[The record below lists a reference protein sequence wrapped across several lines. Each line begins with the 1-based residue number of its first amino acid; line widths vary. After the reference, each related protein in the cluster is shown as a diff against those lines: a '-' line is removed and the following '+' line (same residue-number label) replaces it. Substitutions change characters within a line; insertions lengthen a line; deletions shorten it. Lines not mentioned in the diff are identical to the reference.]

1 MVTGYVD
8 PDKVRDKLEA
18 KLKRK
23 VALSTENKLYDVFL
37 SFRGK
42 DTRASFTSHLYA
54 SLQNAGISVF
64 RDDDSLQRGDQ
75 ISTSLL
81 FAVEDSRISVI
92 VFSRNY
98 ADSRWCLNE
107 LVKIMECQR
116 TMGQIVVPVFYDV
129 DPFEVRHQ
137 KGVFG
142 KAFQNLLNRIS
153 KKEEESIPKEEDTL
167 LKEEED
173 ESISKEEDTLLKE
186 EEDESLSKV
195 VEDESLL
202 EEEEDESLSEEEEDE
217 SLSEE
222 EEDENLSKEEEH
234 ELLYSELS
242 WREALQWAAS
252 IAGFVVLNSR

>member
-1 MVTGYVD
+1 AGVESVKVDTPSNRLMVKGKVD
-8 PDKVRDKLEA
+8 PDKLREKLQA
-18 KLKRK
+18 KAKRRVSFIK
-23 VALSTENKLYDVFL
+23 ENKLYEVFL
-37 SFRGK
+37 SFRGE

-54 SLQNAGISVF
+54 SLHNAGISIF
-64 RDDDSLQRGDQ
+64 RDDHSLQRGDQ

-81 FAVEDSRISVI
+81 QAIEESRISVI

-153 KKEEESIPKEEDTL
+153 N
-167 LKEEED
+167 EED
-173 ESISKEEDTLLKE
+173 ESLSKE
-186 EEDESLSKV
+186 EEDESLSK
-195 VEDESLL
+195 
-202 EEEEDESLSEEEEDE
+202 
-217 SLSEE
+217 
-222 EEDENLSKEEEH
+222 EEEH
-234 ELLYSELS
+234 ELLHSELS
-242 WREALQWAAS
+242 WREALRWAAS
-252 IAGFVVLNSR
+252 IAGFVVLNSRVVDNGVPNMHLIKDCWTS

>member
-1 MVTGYVD
+1 VESVKIDPPSNKLTVIGKVD
-8 PDKVRDKLEA
+8 PDKVRDHLEA
-18 KLKRK
+18 KTKKK
-23 VALSTENKLYDVFL
+23 VMLSMKNELYEVFL
-37 SFRGK
+37 SFRGE

-54 SLQNAGISVF
+54 SLQNAGINVF

-81 FAVEDSRISVI
+81 QAIEESRISVI

-153 KKEEESIPKEEDTL
+153 K
-167 LKEEED
+167 
-173 ESISKEEDTLLKE
+173 
-186 EEDESLSKV
+186 
-195 VEDESLL
+195 
-202 EEEEDESLSEEEEDE
+202 EEDESLSEEEEDE
-217 SLSEE
+217 SLSKE
-222 EEDENLSKEEEH
+222 EEDK
-234 ELLYSELS
+234 LLHSELS
-242 WREALQWAAS
+242 WREALRWAAN
-252 IAGFVVLNSR
+252 IAGCVVLNSR